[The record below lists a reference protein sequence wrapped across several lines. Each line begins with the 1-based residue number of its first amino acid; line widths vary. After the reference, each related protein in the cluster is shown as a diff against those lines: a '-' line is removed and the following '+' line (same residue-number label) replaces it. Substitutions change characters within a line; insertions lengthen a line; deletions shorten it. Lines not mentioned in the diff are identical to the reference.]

1 MKVIAF
7 LFATL
12 ALVGAFA
19 PAQQSRQ
26 STKLYK
32 AFWDNVSFVIVLN
45 CVLPIRSLG
54 IEAQSEPT
62 DTFQIL
68 FLLL

>member
-32 AFWDNVSFVIVLN
+32 AFWDNVSSQVARSETVLFFVCCKNSRL
-45 CVLPIRSLG
+45 C
-54 IEAQSEPT
+54 
-62 DTFQIL
+62 
-68 FLLL
+68 